1 MAVKLQNNPTIRTL
15 AHDLGVRIPTDPVTA
30 IKGHCH
36 RQIKQFL
43 KEFKDCTTLT
53 GLLALAAQKLGTTF
67 REVRNDADLQALV
80 REFAGRKE
88 PCAAFFEPELTHDVF
103 GITFKLL
110 NAGKFD
116 LPYISIIDCRGSKS
130 HRAYFTKWHELG
142 HLLILTDQRRFA
154 FKRTHALHEL
164 KSPEESMV
172 DVIAGEFAYYEPMVR
187 PYVNGELTFEAID
200 QAREAL
206 CPEGSYLS
214 ALFGL
219 VKVWSVPC
227 LLVEAKWAG
236 KRSGDDYTLRAVHV
250 AVNDKARAAELQL
263 HKNFRVP
270 ERSLIHRV
278 FNSIA
283 QDGTAIENLAWWE
296 ASDGTQLPE
305 QRLRVSTKK
314 IGDTVYA
321 LMIPVE

>member
-15 AHDLGVRIPTDPVTA
+15 ARDLGARISTDPVTA

-43 KEFKDCTTLT
+43 KEFGDCTTLT
-53 GLLALAAQKLGTTF
+53 GLLALAAQRLGTTF
-67 REVRNDADLQALV
+67 REVHSDTDLQNLIQ
-80 REFAGRKE
+80 EFAARRE
-88 PCAAFFEPELTHDVF
+88 PCSAFFEPELTHDVF

-116 LPYISIIDCRGSKS
+116 LPYISIIDCRGSKN

-172 DVIAGEFAYYEPMVR
+172 DVIAGEFAYFEPMVR
-187 PYVNGELTFEAID
+187 PFVKGKLTFEAID
-200 QAREAL
+200 HARQAL

-219 VKVWSVPC
+219 VMVWSVPC

-236 KRSGDDYTLRAVHV
+236 KRSGEDYALRAVHV
-250 AVNDKARAAELQL
+250 AANDEARAADLQL
-263 HKNFRVP
+263 HRNFRVP
-270 ERSLIHRV
+270 KCSIIHRV
-278 FNSIA
+278 FDGVVP
-283 QDGTAIENLAWWE
+283 DGTADENLAWWE
-296 ASDGTQLPE
+296 SSDGTQLPH
-305 QRLRVSTKK
+305 QQLRVSTKK

-321 LMIPVE
+321 MLIPA

>member
-15 AHDLGVRIPTDPVTA
+15 AHDLGVRISTDPVTA

-36 RQIKQFL
+36 QQVKQFL

-67 REVRNDADLQALV
+67 RDVHSDADLQALV
-80 REFAGRKE
+80 KEFAARKE
-88 PCAAFFEPELTHDVF
+88 PCAAFFEPELTHDVY

-116 LPYISIIDCRGSKS
+116 LPYISVIDCRGSKI

-154 FKRTHALHEL
+154 FKRTHALHEI

-187 PYVNGELTFEAID
+187 PYVKGDLTFEAID
-200 QAREAL
+200 TARQAL

-219 VKVWSVPC
+219 VKVWPVPC
-227 LLVEAKWAG
+227 LLVEAKWATR
-236 KRSGDDYTLRAVHV
+236 RSGEESALRAVHV
-250 AVNDKARAAELQL
+250 VINDLARADGLQL
-263 HKNFRVP
+263 HKHFRVP
-270 ERSLIHRV
+270 KRSVIHQA
-278 FNSIA
+278 FDGSIH
-283 QDGTAIENLAWWE
+283 DGTAVEDLDWWQS
-296 ASDGTQLPE
+296 SDGTQLQE
-305 QRLRVSTKK
+305 QRIQVSTKR

-321 LMIPVE
+321 LMIPV

>member
-15 AHDLGVRIPTDPVTA
+15 AHDLGARISTDPVTA

-43 KEFKDCTTLT
+43 KEFGDCTTLT

-67 REVRNDADLQALV
+67 REVHSDNDLRDLV
-80 REFAGRKE
+80 KEFGARRE

-116 LPYISIIDCRGSKS
+116 LPYISIIDCRGTKN
-130 HRAYFTKWHELG
+130 HRVYFTKWHELG

-187 PYVNGELTFEAID
+187 PFVKGQLTFEAID
-200 QAREAL
+200 YARQSL

-219 VKVWSVPC
+219 VKVWHVPC

-236 KRSGDDYTLRAVHV
+236 KSSGEGYALRAVHV
-250 AVNDKARAAELQL
+250 AVNDEARASELQL
-263 HKNFRVP
+263 HRNFRVP
-270 ERSLIHRV
+270 KRSLIHRV
-278 FNSIA
+278 FDGVA
-283 QDGTAIENLAWWE
+283 QEGTADENLAWWE
-296 ASDGTQLPE
+296 SSDDTHLPS
-305 QRLRVSTKK
+305 QRLRVSAKK

-321 LMIPVE
+321 MMIPV